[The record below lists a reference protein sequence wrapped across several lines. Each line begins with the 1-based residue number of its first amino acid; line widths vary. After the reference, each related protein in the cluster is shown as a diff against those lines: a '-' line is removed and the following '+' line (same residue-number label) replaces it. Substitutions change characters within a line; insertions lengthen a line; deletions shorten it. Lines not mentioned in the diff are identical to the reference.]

1 MYPGLPPVAR
11 GAREADVIK
20 ETTATGPVASWRLE
34 PNNAAIIGGRKEA
47 YRP

>member
-1 MYPGLPPVAR
+1 MYPSLPAVAS
-11 GAREADVIK
+11 GSSEAAVMS

-34 PNNAAIIGGRKEA
+34 PNRAATNGGRKDA